1 MTIIG
6 ILLIVIG
13 FGIGYTT
20 SSKHYQTQL
29 SEIRTAWYN
38 AAIDAEEHCAE
49 TQAKYNIREP
59 DMFTAAYFMAVGEL
73 IGTSYAIES
82 MNKVLIALG
91 ENPLTTSDLPIIAT
105 RIENIAK
112 RMIQEGK
119 ILNYESDAIDHHN
132 STQKHIDD
140 LYSIATKMGSES
152 ENN

>member
-1 MTIIG
+1 MTVIG
-6 ILLIVIG
+6 IGLIGIG
-13 FGIGYTT
+13 FGIGYAT

-49 TQAKYNIREP
+49 TQVKYGSRDPN
-59 DMFTAAYFMAVGEL
+59 MLTAAYFMATGEL

-91 ENPLTTSDLPIIAT
+91 ENPLLLSDFPTIVN

-119 ILNYESDAIDHHN
+119 IPNHESTTIDRHN
-132 STQKHIDD
+132 RTQKSVDD
-140 LYSIATKMGSES
+140 LYSVATKMG
-152 ENN
+152 